1 MATLV
6 IINVFP
12 LLEMLKSG
20 KFGEIAIIKF
30 CLNTTL
36 LTATIVII
44 LSPITISAFGS
55 FSANAIIA
63 IIPASLIFGI
73 ILPLIFPLMILPVG
87 WQPFANAFHF
97 LIGIFNRWVD
107 FAASFPLY
115 REGLQ
120 LNLMQTLG
128 IYASLILAYFL
139 IIKKRYFLIIISIL
153 LTCGIVMFPIST
165 EKPGKDI
172 LRISCLDCGQGDLSF
187 LELPG
192 GEKLLID
199 LGPPAELSGGK
210 ICLLRWLQKRRIKAI
225 DYVIITHAHND
236 HYGGLP
242 EVFGMLDVKCLVT
255 DASFWDDIEDIEI
268 ENVINKENC
277 KKITLQDTFKME
289 LGDVIMR
296 FIHPAKDF
304 TETDANNNSLVLM
317 LQYRKFRALFTGDI
331 EKEAE
336 TAILEKYGN
345 GLKADFLKVPH
356 HGSLSSSTSEFI
368 KTVDPEVCFIP
379 AGKNN
384 RFGFPDRLVRNRYSH
399 LQEGRIIAAEDGAM
413 ILETDGISYD
423 YRVMLRK

>member
-1 MATLV
+1 
-6 IINVFP
+6 
-12 LLEMLKSG
+12 
-20 KFGEIAIIKF
+20 
-30 CLNTTL
+30 
-36 LTATIVII
+36 
-44 LSPITISAFGS
+44 
-55 FSANAIIA
+55 
-63 IIPASLIFGI
+63 
-73 ILPLIFPLMILPVG
+73 MILPVG

-107 FAASFPLY
+107 FSASFPLY

-139 IIKKRYFLIIISIL
+139 IIKKRYFLIVISIL
-153 LTCGIVMFPIST
+153 LICGILIFPIST
-165 EKPGKDI
+165 EEPGKDI

-192 GEKLLID
+192 GEKILID
-199 LGPPAELSGGK
+199 MGPPSELSGK
-210 ICLLRWLQKRRIKAI
+210 EICLLRWLQKRRLRAI

-242 EVFGMLDVKCLVT
+242 EVFGALDVKCLIT
-255 DASFWDDIEDIEI
+255 DASFWNDIEDIEI
-268 ENVINKENC
+268 ENVISSENC
-277 KKITLQDTFKME
+277 RKITLQDTFKME
-289 LGDVIMR
+289 LGDVMMR
-296 FIHPAKDF
+296 FIHPARDF

-336 TAILEKYGN
+336 AAILENYGN

-368 KTVDPEVCFIP
+368 KAVNPEVCFIP

-384 RFGFPDRLVRNRYSH
+384 RFGFPDRLVRNRYNH
-399 LQEGRIIAAEDGAM
+399 LKDGRIIAAEDGAM
-413 ILETDGISYD
+413 ILETDGISFD
-423 YRVMLRK
+423 YKVMLRD